1 MTTKWLVRQ
10 RRAAERD
17 LAEALALGRQDA
29 KRRADADREREAVD
43 RDARKVGSAIRK
55 AERAARK
62 MHFPLRAYPAFVE
75 GRREGRVRMKRFEQ
89 ALALALPK
97 KVGGGHTSSFHFRMR
112 GRGLGTWRKA
122 KGYPYRRGEAVRAV
136 RYIFRENAR
145 EIANGGVVSSISED
159 PDHIASLL
167 AALEELELTAGR
179 GNATVYWSLVVSLPN
194 ELTSE
199 QRLALLEEICAPFR
213 ELGLPFAAVLHAPD
227 PDGDQRNNHAHV
239 VGSWRPFRTKDDGS
253 FEFADRTLSAL
264 NTPEAIF
271 ELRERASEAM
281 NRAMTA
287 AGHQRRFSP
296 KSNAARGLPPVSKA
310 AGKSSVGQKD
320 RERKLRA
327 IEAMKAEKALLVK
340 RRSALEGLVRN
351 VNKLS
356 EMATTGLG
364 TIVANLMTAD
374 RRLAEALA
382 MSARIASSPDEPAKR
397 RMAQSADA
405 VIFAD
410 SSEPS
415 PMHASVSKQPNTVLF
430 AVEATNTDAIDPR
443 KVPELSADT
452 KSPEVVI
459 QQVEPG
465 SSIDTVASDQHRRIE
480 TEATSVSH
488 EKPSQESALNPQRT
502 DLARFPARQRFSR
515 SNQTISEKESGA
527 TGTRR
532 EMLTGSPTTSLGR
545 IEETTNESATAAN
558 HRGEREQVPI
568 STVTSEGKALSEALS
583 ASLKNGNEASGGS
596 AGYKDRERSDQLP
609 KATPEE
615 SKGMLAKLHGRR
627 KTHEADQP
635 TTHRELGDIGKI
647 REVLRQRG
655 HKKTAAA
662 SHIEKSIVEVGIP
675 SANRPIESDDTKAR
689 AQYHNAKPE
698 VPSEEVAP
706 RAENSAKPHFERISQ
721 FGQADDNDR
730 CKRRR
735 KRKTVLE
742 AAEKT
747 AADGAVEGDN
757 SDTAAK
763 APQSDRTTDLAL
775 VADLFHSVEWDPRE
789 FRTDIRRPDRWSH
802 TITEAEDLDYL
813 AMLSAHAA
821 RGGNSRS

>member
-75 GRREGRVRMKRFEQ
+75 GRREGRVRMKRFKQ

-97 KVGGGHTSSFHFRMR
+97 KVGGGHTSSFHFRIR

-122 KGYPYRRGEAVRAV
+122 KGYPYRRGEAVRTI
-136 RYIFRENAR
+136 RYILRENAR

-159 PDHIASLL
+159 PDRIASLL

-179 GNATVYWSLVVSLPN
+179 GNATVYWSLVVSLPH

-287 AGHQRRFSP
+287 AGHRRRFTP
-296 KSNAARGLPPVSKA
+296 ESNAARGLPPVSKL

-327 IEAMKAEKALLVK
+327 IEAMKAKKALLMK
-340 RRSALEGLVRN
+340 RRSALEGLATAVA
-351 VNKLS
+351 KLS
-356 EMATTGLG
+356 ETATTGLG
-364 TIVANLMTAD
+364 SIIANLATAD

-382 MSARIASSPDEPAKR
+382 MAARTASLPDKPMERKMAQVADGVVIAS
-397 RMAQSADA
+397 
-405 VIFAD
+405 

-415 PMHASVSKQPNTVLF
+415 PMHALSSKQLDTVSM
-430 AVEATNTDAIDPR
+430 AVEAADTTAIDP
-443 KVPELSADT
+443 KNVAGSPADA
-452 KSPEVVI
+452 KSPNPPIHTV
-459 QQVEPG
+459 G
-465 SSIDTVASDQHRRIE
+465 SISPIKSLPLNRDHQGGH
-480 TEATSVSH
+480 EARLVSH
-488 EKPSQESALNPQRT
+488 EKPAPECPLNPQQT
-502 DLARFPARQRFSR
+502 DLAAFPARQRSDRVDQTSSR
-515 SNQTISEKESGA
+515 SESRI
-527 TGTRR
+527 TGTTRK
-532 EMLTGSPTTSLGR
+532 MLTGSTATSPDR
-545 IEETTNESATAAN
+545 IEEVTSESSTAAN

-568 STVTSEGKALSEALS
+568 SAVTSEGKALSESLS
-583 ASLKNGNEASGGS
+583 ASLKQANVASTAS
-596 AGYKDRERSDQLP
+596 ARCKDRNRSGEPP

-615 SKGMLAKLHGRR
+615 WEEILGKLPGRR
-627 KTHEADQP
+627 KSNEADQP
-635 TTHRELGDIGKI
+635 TTNRERGDIGKI

-662 SHIEKSIVEVGIP
+662 SHIARSIFEVGNP
-675 SANRPIESDDTKAR
+675 SANRPIESGDTKAR
-689 AQYHNAKPE
+689 AHYQYAKPK

-706 RAENSAKPHFERISQ
+706 RAENSAKPHFEHVSQ
-721 FGQADDNDR
+721 FGQADDDDR
-730 CKRRR
+730 RKRQR

-747 AADGAVEGDN
+747 AVEGDN

-763 APQSDRTTDLAL
+763 APQSDRATDLAL